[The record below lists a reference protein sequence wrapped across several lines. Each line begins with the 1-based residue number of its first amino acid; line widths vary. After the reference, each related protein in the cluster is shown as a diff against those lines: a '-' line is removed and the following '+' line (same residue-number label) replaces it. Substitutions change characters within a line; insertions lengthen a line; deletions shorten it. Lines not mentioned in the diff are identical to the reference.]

1 MGSPGIS
8 VLPFLLLCLPA
19 GSQAQ
24 RNDLFVEAHGLP
36 MVVSPPMLPWS
47 PVLPPSRNAAP
58 DSGLIFLMTDFYF
71 LDRI

>member
-19 GSQAQ
+19 RRQAQ

-36 MVVSPPMLPWS
+36 TVVSPPWS